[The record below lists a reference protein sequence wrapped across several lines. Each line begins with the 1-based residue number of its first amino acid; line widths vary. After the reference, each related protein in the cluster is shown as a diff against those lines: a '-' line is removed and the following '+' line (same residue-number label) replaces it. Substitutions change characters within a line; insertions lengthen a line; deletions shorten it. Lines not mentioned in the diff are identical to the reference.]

1 MGGRCT
7 YLFLDAMKI
16 KCFFELNQE
25 KLQKQWDE
33 AGVSSLYYILTVL
46 VLYLILLGLIIIIQT
61 YKVDNNLIK
70 LTKLLIRQLLFRTVA
85 QFTRR
90 T

>member
-1 MGGRCT
+1 MGPRCA
-7 YLFLDAMKI
+7 YLVLDAMKI

-33 AGVSSLYYILTVL
+33 AGVFSLYYILTVL